1 MSAAAA
7 AQSGELRKR
16 DTKIGE
22 RAPSQAAAARSKL
35 VQRSRAGVA
44 ASEGTATS
52 SSLRLHHDDAQPE
65 RTLGTKPRPPPP
77 TSQSQPALTPA
88 APCPR
93 RTARGGLFTRSPW
106 NKAAALGVLAGLALL
121 LLRAAHLRFFTPPDD
136 PSTAPTGL
144 SAPETVAGPPPP
156 TKTVSSPSMALNNT
170 SGATSVARVYADVN
184 ANMPRSY
191 WDYDSVNISW
201 GVLENYEVVRKIGRG
216 KYSEVFEGINVVNY
230 QKCVIKVLKP
240 VKKKKIK
247 REIKILQNLSG
258 GPNIVSLLDVVRD
271 NQVSDGSD
279 WIGDWVFRLACCRVR
294 RGNANAHSHRAKHP
308 R

>member
-1 MSAAAA
+1 
-7 AQSGELRKR
+7 
-16 DTKIGE
+16 
-22 RAPSQAAAARSKL
+22 
-35 VQRSRAGVA
+35 
-44 ASEGTATS
+44 
-52 SSLRLHHDDAQPE
+52 
-65 RTLGTKPRPPPP
+65 
-77 TSQSQPALTPA
+77 
-88 APCPR
+88 
-93 RTARGGLFTRSPW
+93 
-106 NKAAALGVLAGLALL
+106 VLAGLAFF
-121 LLRAAHLRFFTPPDD
+121 LLRPAHLRFYTPPLE
-136 PSTAPTGL
+136 PSTAHADLT
-144 SAPETVAGPPPP
+144 APKTFPGTSPPAA
-156 TKTVSSPSMALNNT
+156 TSFSPSMALNT
-170 SGATSVARVYADVN
+170 TTGATSVARVYPDVN

-279 WIGDWVFRLACCRVR
+279 WIGDWVFRLVHCRVS
-294 RGNANAHSHRAKHP
+294 GSNANKRQHRAKH
-308 R
+308 RR

>member
-1 MSAAAA
+1 VVRYT
-7 AQSGELRKR
+7 SG
-16 DTKIGE
+16 
-22 RAPSQAAAARSKL
+22 
-35 VQRSRAGVA
+35 
-44 ASEGTATS
+44 
-52 SSLRLHHDDAQPE
+52 LHDDDAQRELSPG
-65 RTLGTKPRPPPP
+65 TIPHALPPTKPPA
-77 TSQSQPALTPA
+77 QPDFA
-88 APCPR
+88 APRRRPR
-93 RTARGGLFTRSPW
+93 LRGGLFRRFPW

-121 LLRAAHLRFFTPPDD
+121 LLRPVQLRFFTPPLD
-136 PSTAPTGL
+136 PSTAPSTL
-144 SAPETVAGPPPP
+144 AAHETVAGTSPPAQS
-156 TKTVSSPSMALNNT
+156 TFQPSMALNNAT
-170 SGATSVARVYADVN
+170 GATSVARVYADVN

-279 WIGDWVFRLACCRVR
+279 WIGDWVLSLARRRVLGARLTR
-294 RGNANAHSHRAKHP
+294 RNAEQNTLVDL
-308 R
+308 

>member
-1 MSAAAA
+1 MREHGRRHGSCIKSLTQLEVTWLANIVPATRSRHDNDN
-7 AQSGELRKR
+7 AQSKLS
-16 DTKIGE
+16 
-22 RAPSQAAAARSKL
+22 PSNK
-35 VQRSRAGVA
+35 V
-44 ASEGTATS
+44 
-52 SSLRLHHDDAQPE
+52 
-65 RTLGTKPRPPPP
+65 PPPP
-77 TSQSQPALTPA
+77 PPEDALPAVKRCNPLDALLGHPS
-88 APCPR
+88 C
-93 RTARGGLFTRSPW
+93 
-106 NKAAALGVLAGLALL
+106 NKAAALGVVAGLVLALL
-121 LLRAAHLRFFTPPDD
+121 CPALLRLFPPLLDLASADNPLAAPDTVNGTSPPSQ
-136 PSTAPTGL
+136 STA
-144 SAPETVAGPPPP
+144 APN
-156 TKTVSSPSMALNNT
+156 MAVNST

-279 WIGDWVFRLACCRVR
+279 WIGDWVPCFVRCCVQGEKLTR
-294 RGNANAHSHRAKHP
+294 SKTE
-308 R
+308 